1 MKLTT
6 NRYWIIKAAAMII
19 MGVVSAIIISHVEL
33 SATAS
38 FLIILALSTVIGF
51 VLRSF
56 RG

>member
-6 NRYWIIKAAAMII
+6 NRYWIIKATAMII

-38 FLIILALSTVIGF
+38 FLIILGLSTVIGF